1 MHAGTSAS
9 SLHSLLGRRRA
20 REISH
25 SAILMSTNFRTAY
38 CSASC
43 EHLSCTRHGDGTPTT
58 SAAAWAPSAGTQRR
72 ESQRVSAGDD
82 PPAPTDQVDTRRTEG
97 SNRYADLASHRSSR

>member
-9 SLHSLLGRRRA
+9 NFHLPLSGRHA
-20 REISH
+20 RGISH
-25 SAILMSTNFRTAY
+25 SAILMSTIFRTAY

-43 EHLSCTRHGDGTPTT
+43 EHSSCTTHGDGTPTT
-58 SAAAWAPSAGTQRR
+58 SAAARPPPAGTQRR
-72 ESQRVSAGDD
+72 ESQRVSAADD

-97 SNRYADLASHRSSR
+97 SNRYAD